1 MASYGEL
8 ESLNGL
14 YDSLDDDKQTNR
26 LNRLT
31 PGAAETKPE
40 WHDAHTKL
48 HLCNVPWD
56 QSYQDVVAWKSDK
69 ERDEWFD
76 RLDGDIIDLDTAW
89 NYKSLEV
96 YKPALGKYQGS
107 VRVPIPYETA
117 LGYNYLQVT
126 MYDQPVPQYGDYQRT
141 HFHYHITGIYKLA
154 PNTTTLT
161 LELDAWT
168 EYICSARITA
178 VDLARGHWP
187 MQQVSADEWL
197 KNPLNSPVRM
207 TEPEPDLPQVKS
219 MVRSE
224 RFFPLYDDSP
234 KVLCAMLAD
243 LGDPSSWWSDRK
255 EHRGEQWWLADD
267 PGSDRHQDMTDVS
280 RETFQ
285 PYPLQTDIRRVGAQ
299 RVDQGSSQGQAAPV
313 TPSGPSTAAGQNITP
328 LHYYAFNPE
337 DFGGFQHVL
346 SARYPQLVYG
356 IKAVYV
362 LPSRYLH
369 LGGSAE
375 FDGVP
380 YRTAEP
386 DPAWKTLGGY
396 ELTAD
401 RFGYDKQW
409 SAYAKMYASQFA
421 CLELSDLQGNTVTI
435 GCEDLA
441 GDLDVRAR
449 ASSLW
454 PFLSLQAFVDGVGG
468 HGLKDYAVRPLQ
480 PGKASMPQ
488 GLWETVSSKWD
499 VPTYS
504 LYADNRLSAALTYA
518 KRRYAKD
525 ALNKNYQ
532 RELADIDVAKANGL
546 NDLQSAYVDATS
558 AAGLGYD
565 NAMREAATVKGNGN
579 NSAETARGNAVR
591 SADAARDNA
600 DNSAG
605 TARSNANDSANTAYA
620 NAAASAAATL
630 ANGNASAATSNAD
643 SNRTID
649 TTQKNGTQNID
660 FTQESTDRSI
670 DYDKKMQEIALKYGQ
685 QVFAQDSKWTNERNH
700 TMHIYA
706 SASIPLGSGFD
717 MAEKV
722 YRTYQAQHQVNN
734 DQGRVADHSM
744 GSVPKQATMGLTAD
758 GEVNSDGSFHV
769 PGSTPGGDTVAI
781 AFWTAQAAGQEAL
794 ANNQVE
800 NRFKW
805 THEAIDFAAKQQR
818 DQMHESVNTTV
829 DFNRL
834 QNDLTHDNNK
844 AILDRQT
851 ATQRQNA
858 AADYQTATGNNSRT
872 YNTSMGN
879 AGRARDTSLGN
890 AQRDYDT
897 TTGNAQRT
905 HDTST
910 TNAQQEYN
918 TTNANLQN
926 SYNTTATNQERTR
939 SRSLSAAAMRQAV
952 GTADLENTLT
962 QRRYAAEQAKAMGE
976 ASISAEV
983 ASSYAGAPE
992 EVAHASGSGDLDALS
1007 ARGFDIRIRRVS
1019 KADEAQVGRTFARY
1033 GYRMP
1038 PNTWID
1044 DPVLDLR
1051 KHYTYW
1057 ECRDAWVVS
1066 RHMSETARDFITG
1079 ILKKGTTV
1087 WTSPDE
1093 VRETGLEY

>member
-1 MASYGEL
+1 MGYGDL
-8 ESLNGL
+8 DSLDGL
-14 YDSLDDDKQTNR
+14 YNSLDDDRQTKR
-26 LNRLT
+26 LNKLT

-40 WHDAHTKL
+40 WHKARSRL

-56 QSYQDVVAWKSDK
+56 QSYQDVVAWKSDE
-69 ERDEWFD
+69 ERDRWFD
-76 RLDGDIIDLDTAW
+76 QLDGDIIDLDTAW
-89 NYKSLEV
+89 NFKSLEV

-126 MYDQPVPQYGDYQRT
+126 LYDQPVPQYGDYQRS

-187 MQQVSADEWL
+187 MQQISADEWL
-197 KNPLNSPVRM
+197 KNPLNSSIRM
-207 TEPEPDLPQVKS
+207 SEPEPDLPQVKS
-219 MVRSE
+219 MVKGE
-224 RFFPLYDDSP
+224 QFFPLYDDSP

-243 LGDPSSWWSDRK
+243 LSDPSSWWSDGK
-255 EHRGEQWWLADD
+255 PHSDTQWWLNDD
-267 PGSDRHQDMTDVS
+267 PGSDKHTDKTNVS
-280 RETFQ
+280 RETYP

-299 RVDQGSSQGQAAPV
+299 QVDQNSSQGSAPV
-313 TPSGPSTAAGQNITP
+313 TPSGASLPLGQNVTP
-328 LHYYAFNPE
+328 LHYYAFEPD
-337 DFGGFQHVL
+337 DFGPFQHAL
-346 SARYPQLVYG
+346 SSKYPQLVYG

-369 LGGSAE
+369 LGGQE
-375 FDGVP
+375 NFDDVP

-386 DPAWKTLGGY
+386 DPAWKKLGQY
-396 ELTAD
+396 TLTAD
-401 RFGYDKQW
+401 SFGYDRQW
-409 SAYAKMYASQFA
+409 SAYAKMYSSQFA

-441 GDLDVRAR
+441 GELDVRAR

-454 PFLSLQAFVDGVGG
+454 PFLSLQAFVDGIGG

-480 PGKASMPQ
+480 QGDASMPQ

-518 KRRYAKD
+518 KRRYARD
-525 ALNKNYQ
+525 ALNKDYQ
-532 RELADIDVAKANGL
+532 RELADIDVTRANGL
-546 NDLQSAYVDATS
+546 NDLQSAYVDSTSATS
-558 AAGLGYD
+558 LNYD
-565 NAMREAATVKGNGN
+565 NAIREARTVKTNGN
-579 NSAETARGNAVR
+579 KSTTMARENAVRSAETART
-591 SADAARDNA
+591 NA
-600 DNSAG
+600 DESAT
-605 TARSNANDSANTAYA
+605 TARRNANASGNTAYH
-620 NAAASAAATL
+620 NAGDAAATTL
-630 ANGNASAATSNAD
+630 NNANASAATSNAD

-649 TTQKNGTQNID
+649 TTQQNGTQNID
-660 FTQESTDRSI
+660 YTQESTDRSI

-685 QVFAQDSKWTNERNH
+685 QVFAQDSTWTNERNN
-700 TMHIYA
+700 TMHAYA
-706 SASIPLGSGFD
+706 LAGLPLGTGFNI
-717 MAEKV
+717 AEKM

-744 GSVPKQATMGLTAD
+744 GSVPKQATMGLSPD
-758 GEVNSDGSFHV
+758 GEVGSDGDFHV
-769 PGSTPGGDTVAI
+769 NGSTPGGDTTAL
-781 AFWTAQAAGQEAL
+781 AFWAAQMAGQVGL
-794 ANNQVE
+794 VTNQVA

-805 THEAIDFAAKQQR
+805 THEAIDFASKQQR

-834 QNDLTHDNNK
+834 QNELNHNNNK

-851 ATQRQNA
+851 ATQRQNT
-858 AADYQTATGNNSRT
+858 AADYQTAVTNNSNT
-872 YNTSMGN
+872 YNTTMGN
-879 AGRARDTSLGN
+879 AERARDTTLGN
-890 AQRDYDT
+890 AQQVYNT
-897 TTGNAQRT
+897 ETGNAQRT
-905 HDTST
+905 HDTTT
-910 TNAQQEYN
+910 TNAQNVYN
-918 TTNANLQN
+918 VTNANLQTT
-926 SYNTTATNQERTR
+926 YDTTAANHAKTR
-939 SRSLSAAAMRQAV
+939 DRDLSSAAMRQAV
-952 GTADLENTLT
+952 GVANLENTLT
-962 QRRYAAEQAKAMGE
+962 NRRYAADQALAKGE
-976 ASISAEV
+976 ASINAEV

-1007 ARGFDIRIRRVS
+1007 SRGLDIRIRRVS
-1019 KADEAQVGRTFARY
+1019 KGDEAQIGRTFARY

-1044 DPVLDLR
+1044 KPVLDLR

-1066 RHMSETARDFITG
+1066 RRMSETARDFLTG

-1087 WTSPDE
+1087 WSSPDE

>member
-1 MASYGEL
+1 MGSYAEL
-8 ESLNGL
+8 ESLDGL
-14 YDSLDDDKQTNR
+14 YNSLDDDKQTNR
-26 LNRLT
+26 LNKLT
-31 PGAAETKPE
+31 PGAAETKQE
-40 WHDAHTKL
+40 WHDARTKL

-56 QSYQDVVAWKSDK
+56 QNYQDVVNWKSEK
-69 ERDEWFD
+69 ERDDWFD
-76 RLDGDIIDLDTAW
+76 RLDGDIINLDTAW

-126 MYDQPVPQYGDYQRT
+126 MYDQPVPQYGDYQRN

-197 KNPLNSPVRM
+197 KNPLNSTVRM

-243 LGDPSSWWSDRK
+243 LADPSSWWSDGK
-255 EHRGEQWWLADD
+255 THSGEQWWLDD
-267 PGSDRHQDMTDVS
+267 NPGSDAHVDMTDS
-280 RETFQ
+280 SHESF
-285 PYPLQTDIRRVGAQ
+285 PSYPLETDIRRVGAQ
-299 RVDQGSSQGQAAPV
+299 RIDQGSSQAQPSPV
-313 TPSGPSTAAGQNITP
+313 TPSGPSLPVGQNVTP
-328 LHYYAFNPE
+328 LHYYAFDPQ
-337 DFGGFQHVL
+337 DFERFQHVL
-346 SARYPQLVYG
+346 SSKYPQLVYG

-369 LGGSAE
+369 LGGSTE

-386 DPAWKTLGGY
+386 DPAWKKLGSY
-396 ELTAD
+396 ELTTD
-401 RFGYDKQW
+401 RFGYDKEW
-409 SAYAKMYASQFA
+409 SAYAKMYSSQFA

-480 PGKASMPQ
+480 PDKAWMPQ

-499 VPTYS
+499 IPTYS

-518 KRRYAKD
+518 KRRYARD
-525 ALNKNYQ
+525 ALNKDYQ
-532 RELADIDVAKANGL
+532 RQLADIDVARANGL
-546 NDLQSAYVDATS
+546 NNLQSTYVDARST
-558 AAGLGYD
+558 AMLGYD
-565 NAMREAATVKGNGN
+565 NTMREAETTRANGN
-579 NSAETARGNAVR
+579 KSTAMGRENTIRSAETARTNANETATTARGNTN
-591 SADAARDNA
+591 DAANTGYHNA
-600 DNSAG
+600 G
-605 TARSNANDSANTAYA
+605 DSAAT
-620 NAAASAAATL
+620 TL
-630 ANGNASAATSNAD
+630 ANANASAATSNAD

-660 FTQESTDRSI
+660 YTQESTDRSI
-670 DYDKKMQEIALKYGQ
+670 DYDKKMQEIALKYSQ
-685 QVFAQDSKWTNERNH
+685 QVFAQDSTWTNERNN
-700 TMHIYA
+700 TMHAYA
-706 SASIPLGSGFD
+706 LAGLPLGTGFNI
-717 MAEKV
+717 AEKM

-744 GSVPKQATMGLTAD
+744 GSVPKQATMGLVPD
-758 GEVNSDGSFHV
+758 GEVSSDGDFHIN
-769 PGSTPGGDTVAI
+769 GSTPGGDTTAL
-781 AFWTAQAAGQEAL
+781 AFWAAQMAGQAGL
-794 ANNQVE
+794 VTNQVD

-805 THEAIDFAAKQQR
+805 THEAIDFASKQQR

-858 AADYQTATGNNSRT
+858 AADYQTAVTNNSKT
-872 YNTSMGN
+872 YNTAMGN
-879 AGRARDTSLGN
+879 AERSRDTTLGN
-890 AQRDYDT
+890 AQRVYDT
-897 TTGNAQRT
+897 ETGNAQRT
-905 HDTST
+905 HDTT
-910 TNAQQEYN
+910 AENAQNVYN
-918 TTNANLQN
+918 VTNANLQTT
-926 SYNTTATNQERTR
+926 YNTTATNQERTR
-939 SRSLSAAAMRQAV
+939 SRGYSSASMNQAV
-952 GTADLENTLT
+952 GLADLENTLT
-962 QRRYAAEQAKAMGE
+962 QRKYEADQALAKGT
-976 ASISAEV
+976 ASINAEV

-992 EVAHASGSGDLDALS
+992 EVAHASGSGDLDALAS
-1007 ARGFDIRIRRVS
+1007 RGLDIRIRRVS
-1019 KADEAQVGRTFARY
+1019 KADEMQIGRTFARY

-1044 DPVLDLR
+1044 NPVLDLR

>member
-1 MASYGEL
+1 MAYGDL
-8 ESLNGL
+8 DSLDGL
-14 YDSLDDDKQTNR
+14 YESLDDDRQTRR
-26 LNRLT
+26 LNKLT
-31 PGAAETKPE
+31 PGKAETNPE
-40 WHDAHTKL
+40 WHKAKTRL

-56 QSYQDVVAWKSDK
+56 QSYQDVVAWKSDA
-69 ERDEWFD
+69 ERDRWFD
-76 RLDGDIIDLDTAW
+76 RLDGDIIDLETAW

-126 MYDQPVPQYGDYQRT
+126 MYDQPVPQYGDYQRN

-197 KNPLNSPVRM
+197 KNPLGSPVRM
-207 TEPEPDLPQVKS
+207 SEPEPDLPQVKS
-219 MVRSE
+219 MVRHE
-224 RFFPLYDDSP
+224 KFFPLYDDSP

-243 LGDPSSWWSDRK
+243 LADPASWWSDGRPHSK
-255 EHRGEQWWLADD
+255 EQWWLDD
-267 PGSDRHQDMTDVS
+267 NPGSDAHVDRTSMSHES
-280 RETFQ
+280 F
-285 PYPLQTDIRRVGAQ
+285 PSYPLETDIRRVGAQ
-299 RVDQGSSQGQAAPV
+299 HIDQNSSQGQPAPV
-313 TPSGPSTAAGQNITP
+313 TPSGASLPVGQNITP
-328 LHYYAFNPE
+328 LHYYAFDPQ
-337 DFGGFQHVL
+337 DFGTFQHAL
-346 SARYPQLVYG
+346 SSKYPQLVYG

-369 LGGSAE
+369 LGEQAV
-375 FDGVP
+375 FDGAP
-380 YRTAEP
+380 YRVAEP

-401 RFGYDKQW
+401 SFGYDHQW

-441 GDLDVRAR
+441 GTLDVKAR

-468 HGLKDYAVRPLQ
+468 HGLKDYTVSPLQ
-480 PGKASMPQ
+480 PDKAWMPQ

-518 KRRYAKD
+518 KRRYARD
-525 ALNKNYQ
+525 ALNKDYQ
-532 RELADIDVAKANGL
+532 RQLADIDVARANGL
-546 NDLQSAYVDATS
+546 NDLQSAYVDARST
-558 AAGLGYD
+558 AMLGYD
-565 NAMREAATVKGNGN
+565 NTMREAETARANGN
-579 NSAETARGNAVR
+579 KSTAMARENTIRSAETART
-591 SADAARDNA
+591 NA
-600 DNSAG
+600 DETAT
-605 TARSNANDSANTAYA
+605 TARRNTNEAANTAYH
-620 NAAASAAATL
+620 NAGDSAATTL
-630 ANGNASAATSNAD
+630 ANANASAATSNAD

-660 FTQESTDRSI
+660 YTQESTDRSI
-670 DYDKKMQEIALKYGQ
+670 DYDKKMQEIALKYSQ
-685 QVFAQDSKWTNERNH
+685 QVFAQDSTWTNERNN
-700 TMHIYA
+700 TMHAYA
-706 SASIPLGSGFD
+706 LAGLPLGTGFNI
-717 MAEKV
+717 AEKM

-744 GSVPKQATMGLTAD
+744 GSVPKQATMGLVPD
-758 GEVNSDGSFHV
+758 GEVSSDGDFHIN
-769 PGSTPGGDTVAI
+769 GSTPGGDTTAL
-781 AFWTAQAAGQEAL
+781 AFWAAQMAGQAGL
-794 ANNQVE
+794 VTNQVE

-805 THEAIDFAAKQQR
+805 THEAIDFASKQQR

-851 ATQRQNA
+851 ATQRQNT
-858 AADYQTATGNNSRT
+858 AADYQTATGNNSNT
-872 YNTSMGN
+872 YNTAMGN
-879 AGRARDTSLGN
+879 AERSRDTALGN
-890 AQRDYDT
+890 AQRVYDT
-897 TTGNAQRT
+897 ETGNAQRT
-905 HDTST
+905 HDTT
-910 TNAQQEYN
+910 TDNAQNVYN
-918 TTNANLQN
+918 VTNANLQTN
-926 SYNTTATNQERTR
+926 YNTTATNQERTR
-939 SRSLSAAAMRQAV
+939 SRGYSSASMRQAV
-952 GTADLENTLT
+952 GLADLDNTLT
-962 QRRYAAEQAKAMGE
+962 QRKYEADQALAKGT
-976 ASISAEV
+976 ASINAEV

-992 EVAHASGSGDLDALS
+992 EVAHASGSGDLDALAS
-1007 ARGFDIRIRRVS
+1007 RGLDIRIRRVS
-1019 KADEAQVGRTFARY
+1019 KADEAQIGRTFARY

-1044 DPVLDLR
+1044 NPVLDLR

-1066 RHMSETARDFITG
+1066 RRMSETARDFITA

-1087 WTSPDE
+1087 WSSPDE